1 MTSSLQL
8 IFCPMSQRI
17 RCPFCTPKIALYES
31 SPPVVRRGW
40 YRRQYDGRQI
50 QRYAC
55 KVCHKT
61 FSSLTLKPFWRQ
73 QKPYVNDDLIFLLCS
88 GFSQRRAARKL
99 EVDPKTIAR
108 RLLLLAD
115 LARVANKRHLA
126 RRGPVER
133 VCFDD
138 MESSI
143 HTKLKPVSIP
153 LTVEKN
159 TREIISL
166 RVCSMPAKGLLAEK
180 SRKKYGP
187 RKDDRRAARLE
198 VLGVVASI
206 AAPKLIVT
214 SDKCPQY
221 RELIRGSLPGAKHVV
236 VKGRR
241 GCVVGQGELKKI
253 GFDPLFFLNQTA
265 AMVRA
270 NVNRLVRKTWCT
282 SKRMDRLQDHMDLY
296 VWFHNQYLV
305 KNPANKK
312 PPGKVPRLRP
322 LAA

>member
-1 MTSSLQL
+1 
-8 IFCPMSQRI
+8 MS
-17 RCPFCTPKIALYES
+17 
-31 SPPVVRRGW
+31 VVRRGW
-40 YRRQYDGRQI
+40 YRRHYDGRQI

-55 KVCHKT
+55 KICKKT
-61 FSSLTLKPFWRQ
+61 FSSLTLKPCWRQ
-73 QKPYVNDDLIFLLCS
+73 QKPYLNHELIFLLCS

-108 RLLLLAD
+108 RLPFLGD
-115 LARVANKRHLA
+115 LARVANKRHLE

-153 LTVEKN
+153 LAVEKK
-159 TREIISL
+159 TREIIYL

-187 RKDDRRAARLE
+187 RKDNRRAARLE
-198 VLGVVASI
+198 VLSMLATR
-206 AAPKLIVT
+206 AAPNLVIT

-221 RELIRGSLPGAKHVV
+221 PALIKESLPGAKHVV

-241 GCVVGQGELKKI
+241 GCVAGQGELKKI
-253 GFDPLFFLNQTA
+253 GFDPLFFFNQTA
-265 AMVRA
+265 AMVRS
-270 NVNRLVRKTWCT
+270 NVNRLIRKTWCT

-296 VWFHNQYLV
+296 VWFHNHYLA

-312 PPGKVPRLRP
+312 PPGKVPRLRL